1 MSVGEGGISASEL
14 FRAGQLGEAVAA
26 QIQEVKSRPADQA
39 RRLFLFELLA
49 FAGDLDRARKQID
62 VVQYSDPELDAATAN
77 YRSLLEAEGRRRRLF
92 ADGVEPKFFVDPPEH
107 VRLRLQAAAAAR
119 ADTAEAGRLLQR
131 AEELTPP
138 IAGQLNGQ
146 PFAAL
151 RDADDLLGPVLEVMA
166 HGDYYWVSLEQVEAV
181 AAPPPKFPRDLLWLP
196 AQLVLRDGAA
206 GNVFL
211 PTLYAGSHEHADDQ
225 VKLGRKTEWI
235 GPEGGPVR
243 GLGLRTFLVNDDART
258 LLEWREFQVGD
269 GQPAHVPGSTAADA
283 GPPAGAG
290 QGGS

>member
-1 MSVGEGGISASEL
+1 MSASEL

-26 QIQEVKSRPADQA
+26 QVQEVKSRPADQA

-92 ADGVEPKFFVDPPEH
+92 AEGVEPRFFVDPPEH

-138 IAGQLNGQ
+138 FTGQLNGQ
-146 PFAAL
+146 PFTAL

-196 AQLVLRDGAA
+196 AQLVLRDGAFGQCISA
-206 GNVFL
+206 RAH
-211 PTLYAGSHEHADDQ
+211 AGSHEHPDDQ
-225 VKLGRKTEWI
+225 VKLRRKTEWI
-235 GPEGGPVR
+235 GSEGGPVR
-243 GLGLRTFLVNDDART
+243 GLGLRTFLVNDDAAT
-258 LLEWREFQVGD
+258 VLEWRQLEISG
-269 GQPAHVPGSTAADA
+269 GAEGTTGTGEPSAPAP
-283 GPPAGAG
+283 PPA
-290 QGGS
+290 